1 MSADK
6 GEKMN
11 ADSVRRILRKFMKEK
26 GCTQQYVAD
35 KSGLSR
41 SYIST
46 FLNGYNST
54 TGVPIYDIK
63 TDTAEGLARAMDM
76 TFEELVVKASGQK
89 ESKTLP
95 IISNIEYFDD
105 IPSVLTSSEEYIVV
119 SKDRIPNNSDFGFI
133 VGCDLPNLHLL
144 KNDIVI
150 IATGK
155 QFNSGDIILALR
167 EDEPANCVR
176 VFIQSDGS
184 WIVLNEGKEPKHY
197 AEEQKEELRIVGKI
211 VAMNRFYN

>member
-1 MSADK
+1 
-6 GEKMN
+6 MN
-11 ADSVRRILRKFMKEK
+11 ADSVRRILRKYMKETGYNQK
-26 GCTQQYVAD
+26 YIAD
-35 KSGLSR
+35 ISGLTK
-41 SYIST
+41 SYISM

-54 TGVPIYDIK
+54 TGLPIRDIK
-63 TDTAEGLARAMDM
+63 TDTAEKLARAMNM
-76 TFEELVVKASGQK
+76 TFEELVAKASGQK

-105 IPSVLTSSEEYIVV
+105 IPSVLNSSEEYIVV
-119 SKDRIPNNSDFGFI
+119 EKDHNSKSIDFGFT
-133 VGCDLPNLHLL
+133 VDCDLPNLNLL

-150 IATGK
+150 ISIGK
-155 QFNSGDIILALR
+155 EFNSGDIILALR
-167 EDEPANCVR
+167 KDESANFVR
-176 VFIQSDGS
+176 IFIQSDDS